1 MSVTK
6 ARREEEAALSPW
18 DDGPCGFDAGDANLR
33 RIVGNDPTNATDPTG
48 LNAMAIGGQAT
59 VVYVGGLT
67 ISLNLV
73 FDESGQ
79 TALVFSLDA
88 KGGAE
93 LSAGG
98 TLTSA
103 PLADTKEYVEA
114 APSGIGANLRSG
126 PVGGGAFID
135 PTDPWVAGLQ
145 GSVGPG
151 IGGSLGKN
159 IVTIPIL
166 RTKWNVE
173 VEKAKAAAA
182 AAAQRVLDEEF
193 DKQVAAENEVKSR
206 ASEALIRAG
215 SEALKKQAADK
226 AAQATKAIQQ
236 PLEDMRARYAKE
248 ITEIK
253 RETAEA
259 EKATEL
265 IAAETQE
272 FQRRVAIT
280 QNLPERDI
288 GETAAKGVLLQK
300 LLDEFKQ
307 HPEHFLNKN
316 GP

>member
-1 MSVTK
+1 M
-6 ARREEEAALSPW
+6 
-18 DDGPCGFDAGDANLR
+18 
-33 RIVGNDPTNATDPTG
+33 
-48 LNAMAIGGQAT
+48 
-59 VVYVGGLT
+59 
-67 ISLNLV
+67 
-73 FDESGQ
+73 
-79 TALVFSLDA
+79 
-88 KGGAE
+88 
-93 LSAGG
+93 
-98 TLTSA
+98 
-103 PLADTKEYVEA
+103 EA